1 MRCFGRLKYQKNG
14 PLASETGKE
23 TSPPAPAGFSRRVR
37 ALWRVSLPSGF
48 FRCRADFGPDGSRFF
63 PVASDGA
70 PACRACRYGA
80 AATRREGARR
90 FSPFPNGLR
99 RRLRSRCLSSRTK
112 STARTPE
119 RFPDGGA
126 VVSRASLPPES
137 CCGREALCRR
147 YIRCKTGAGAR
158 FGIREKKGGE
168 GRAERNGGRACGG
181 SVGHRRV
188 GIVRLPEERVWGRM
202 RCRCPDGGGGSV
214 GWRLLNGGSVP

>member
-1 MRCFGRLKYQKNG
+1 M
-14 PLASETGKE
+14 GKE

-37 ALWRVSLPSGF
+37 ALWQVSLRSGF

-80 AATRREGARR
+80 AATGRKGARR

-119 RFPDGGA
+119 RFPDGGRLCPVLGSLRNRAADGRRFA
-126 VVSRASLPPES
+126 VGISDARPVPEHAPVSGKRKGAKD
-137 CCGREALCRR
+137 GRSGTEVGPAAGRSDTAGSGSSGCRR
-147 YIRCKTGAGAR
+147 NVFGDGCGAG
-158 FGIREKKGGE
+158 
-168 GRAERNGGRACGG
+168 
-181 SVGHRRV
+181 VRR
-188 GIVRLPEERVWGRM
+188 W
-202 RCRCPDGGGGSV
+202 GGSV